1 MQTNL
6 RPMSLGE
13 ILDRTAQ
20 LYRTN
25 FPLLVGI
32 AAVYAG
38 VLLVLNLAQIG
49 VATLLGHLHMSR
61 QLPWVTLAFV
71 VVMIPLI
78 FIFAGAAVAAN
89 NRAVAWINLGQPATI
104 RGAYHSIFPRLGRY
118 LWLMTIVAFFIY
130 LPFVVVFTAYFVFLF
145 AYAGQRHLFAQGAAN
160 ANPQAFG
167 VIAAVTFVF
176 LLLAL
181 AAFVYGILMG
191 LRYSLAIPASVIEDL
206 KARKA
211 IKRSIEL
218 SQGSRGRIFLL
229 GLLIAAIQIG
239 LVFVTQI
246 VFIVAAFTAARS
258 HGTIPVWM
266 QIAQQVVGFI
276 TNSFIGP
283 MYATGLTL
291 FYYDQRVRKEGFDIE
306 WMMEAAGMNAPAP
319 VAETPPAFI
328 PSEMGANEPALP
340 APADLESPAGP
351 PQPPEDDP
359 AAGTDTPQ
367 LPPESPNE

>member
-1 MQTNL
+1 MQTTL

-25 FPLLVGI
+25 FALLVGI

-38 VLLVLNLAQIG
+38 TLLVLNLGQIG
-49 VATLLGHLHMSR
+49 VAALLGHLHMTR

-71 VVMIPLI
+71 IIVVPLI

-89 NRAVAWINLGQPATI
+89 NRAVSWINLGQPATI
-104 RGAYHSIFPRLGRY
+104 RGAYRSIFPRLGRY
-118 LWLMTIVAFFIY
+118 LWLMTMIAFFIY
-130 LPFVVVFTAYFVFLF
+130 LPFVVIFTAYFVFLF
-145 AYAGQRHLFAQGAAN
+145 AYAGRRHLFAPGAAN
-160 ANPQAFG
+160 ANPAAFG
-167 VIAAVTFVF
+167 VIALVTFVF
-176 LLLAL
+176 FLFAL
-181 AAFVYGILMG
+181 AAFVYAILMA

-206 KARKA
+206 KARAA

-218 SQGSRGRIFLL
+218 TKGSRGRIFILLLLIFVIEL
-229 GLLIAAIQIG
+229 GLAT
-239 LVFVTQI
+239 VTQI
-246 VFIVAAFTAARS
+246 FFIMAAFTAAKR
-258 HGTIPVWM
+258 HATVPVWM

-319 VAETPPAFI
+319 TPVSMPEAPLATVPPEADGTEPAAPTLQEEVSEPEAFPSPPAEPPTA
-328 PSEMGANEPALP
+328 PSGEP
-340 APADLESPAGP
+340 S
-351 PQPPEDDP
+351 
-359 AAGTDTPQ
+359 
-367 LPPESPNE
+367 